1 MAVSRSTALPYP
13 PPPGLDPDEPDTPE
27 TPLEPSE
34 PVGVTVTA
42 DELAAETGLSAER
55 AERLLA
61 VATATVQDYAPA
73 APTVLLN
80 EAVIR
85 YAGYLGASDY
95 GAVRSESAGPL
106 SLEYQ
111 LNHAAAFRNSGAA
124 MLLTRHKVRRAG
136 SVG

>member
-1 MAVSRSTALPYP
+1 MAVSRDTALPYP
-13 PPPGLDPDEPDTPE
+13 PPPGLGDADSDDDGST
-27 TPLEPSE
+27 
-34 PVGVTVTA
+34 GAVTVTA
-42 DELAAETGLSAER
+42 AELAAETGLSAER

-61 VATATVQDYAPA
+61 VATSTVLNYAPA
-73 APTVLLN
+73 APTALLN

-95 GAVRSESAGPL
+95 GTVRSESVGPL

-111 LNHAAAFRNSGAA
+111 MNHSAAFRNSGVA

-136 SVG
+136 SIG